1 MNFLQS
7 FSCPFRGQFNSARPE
22 CKAHESLDRFVLSPG
37 YRVTG
42 LIMNK
47 SFTDHIQMILPLE
60 TYLSIA
66 SLGLDQNTRWKGFL
80 RNDSS
85 LQKWFWFSSDR
96 CLKTFY
102 FKKKAIRKR
111 KRKYMFSFF
120 SFLHFLLSYFST
132 TSKENVMMETGN
144 SEKFFFIFS
153 SPISRNSFRK
163 RSKVTSPIRSYFR
176 KESFGFKIQIYL
188 LTY

>member
-1 MNFLQS
+1 
-7 FSCPFRGQFNSARPE
+7 
-22 CKAHESLDRFVLSPG
+22 
-37 YRVTG
+37 
-42 LIMNK
+42 
-47 SFTDHIQMILPLE
+47 
-60 TYLSIA
+60 
-66 SLGLDQNTRWKGFL
+66 
-80 RNDSS
+80 
-85 LQKWFWFSSDR
+85 
-96 CLKTFY
+96 
-102 FKKKAIRKR
+102 
-111 KRKYMFSFF
+111 MFSFF

-144 SEKFFFIFS
+144 SEKFFS